1 MKYVPLLLAL
11 AIACVPAAGQA
22 PGDYEL
28 ELWRSATRLDTPAAY
43 DAYLKA
49 FPQGAFAAMARAALA
64 KAGATP
70 AIPTAAAA
78 ASVPMPASPA
88 PAART
93 APAPS
98 SLRPLAGEVTS
109 GSTELAVGTRLVGP
123 GIVTVGSLGAKR
135 QLPLPAGEWVLLAAV
150 DHGTRS
156 TVSVSMATLAFG
168 QFSGAQLRTLL
179 VATFNR
185 RAVTVPSGSTG
196 NLVASGSL
204 PRWASAEACDA
215 ALDAELMRGITS
227 PRGLRR
233 CAALRRAG
241 DWREAFPDAPTL
253 LEPLDRSLATLGAQ
267 VPAFAW
273 RSEVHLSD
281 LRYGYLVYTRLDVDG
296 PEGARRE
303 WLRRFVPIAQS
314 AYHREFDTYDLEP
327 GRAPASPAFDLPS

>member
-1 MKYVPLLLAL
+1 MKHAPLFVAL
-11 AIACVPAAGQA
+11 AIACASAAAQA
-22 PGDYEL
+22 PGEYEL
-28 ELWRSATRLDTPAAY
+28 ELWRSAARLDTPAAY
-43 DAYLKA
+43 DAYLRA

-64 KAGATP
+64 RAGAS
-70 AIPTAAAA
+70 TAAPGPTGA
-78 ASVPMPASPA
+78 AS
-88 PAART
+88 AARS
-93 APAPS
+93 APAPVPS
-98 SLRPLAGEVTS
+98 TLPPLAGEVTS

-135 QLPLPAGEWVLLAAV
+135 QLPLPAGEWLLLAAV

-185 RAVTVPSGSTG
+185 RAVTVPSGSTS
-196 NLVASGSL
+196 NYLAAGSL
-204 PRWASAEACDA
+204 PRWTSAEACDA
-215 ALDAELMRGITS
+215 ALDAELMRGIAA

-253 LEPLDRSLATLGAQ
+253 LGPLDRSLATLGAQ

-273 RSEVHLSD
+273 RSDVHLQD

-296 PEGARRE
+296 PEAARRE

-314 AYHREFDTYDLEP
+314 AYNREIDAYDLEP
-327 GRAPASPAFDLPS
+327 GRAPASPVFDLPS